1 MRLSELDHQKV
12 DAAIAAAEQTTSGEI
27 LCIVANEVSDYRE
40 APLAWAAAAALIL
53 PLLLIPLGFGPH
65 WLPGFAGGW
74 TAAHSGALDES
85 TAATLAAYAI
95 LQAVI
100 FALVTLLGM
109 IPGVR
114 RALTPKSLKAQRVHR
129 AAMEQFLAQ
138 GIHVTEART
147 GVLIFASL
155 ADRHVE
161 VIADKGIYEKVK
173 PEVWGDAVAALT
185 KAVKEGR
192 PADGFVEAV
201 GLCGRVLA
209 EHFPPT
215 STNPNELPDKLV
227 MLD

>member
-1 MRLSELDHQKV
+1 MRLSEPDHQKI
-12 DAAIAAAEQTTSGEI
+12 DAAIAAAERNTSGEI

-40 APLAWAAAAALIL
+40 VPLAWAAAAALIL

-85 TAATLAAYAI
+85 AAATLAAYAVT
-95 LQAVI
+95 QALI
-100 FALVTLLGM
+100 FALVTLLGA
-109 IPGVR
+109 IPAVR
-114 RALTPKSLKAQRVHR
+114 RALTPKGLKARRVHR

-155 ADRHVE
+155 ADRHAE

-185 KAVKEGR
+185 KAVQQGR
-192 PADGFVEAV
+192 PAEGFVEAV
-201 GLCGRVLA
+201 SLCGTVLA
-209 EHFPPT
+209 AHFPPGPA
-215 STNPNELPDKLV
+215 NPNELPDKLV
-227 MLD
+227 VID